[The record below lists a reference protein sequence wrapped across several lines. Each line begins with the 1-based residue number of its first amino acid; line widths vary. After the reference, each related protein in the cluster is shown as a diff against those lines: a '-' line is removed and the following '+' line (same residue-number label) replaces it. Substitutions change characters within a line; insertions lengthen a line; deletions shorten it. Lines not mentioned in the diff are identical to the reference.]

1 MRKRKEF
8 VLGRIRVS
16 PILPSILSDNSYRYM
31 LSTFEFLSIAITI
44 ISLYQYDKSREDKTK
59 SSDDYYL

>member
-1 MRKRKEF
+1 
-8 VLGRIRVS
+8 
-16 PILPSILSDNSYRYM
+16 M
-31 LSTFEFLSIAITI
+31 LSTFEFLSIAIAI

>member
-1 MRKRKEF
+1 
-8 VLGRIRVS
+8 
-16 PILPSILSDNSYRYM
+16 M

-44 ISLYQYDKSREDKTK
+44 ISLYQYNKSREDKTK